1 MILSDMFPKYCA
13 SKLSPATVF
22 DGQMV
27 EWLVKSDIF
36 RRSSRFPAVVLTLND
51 CSAHGTGVIR
61 IEPRLDAS
69 LTENVRAGQLEI
81 SVLITKLAYF
91 D

>member
-22 DGQMV
+22 D
-27 EWLVKSDIF
+27 WLVESDIF
-36 RRSSRFPAVVLTLND
+36 RRSSRFPAVVLALND

-61 IEPRLDAS
+61 IEPCLDAS

-81 SVLITKLAYF
+81 SVLIAKIAYF
-91 D
+91 G